1 MTRSADYLPYESFFI
16 DYTNSGKEHR
26 KPLEH
31 FHDTFELAFFVRA
44 DIHVFVKDTKYHI
57 RDGDWLLINPYEIH
71 SIFYNPAH
79 DYTRYVLQ
87 FNEGFLKDLL
97 AALSLEGRLA
107 ALQLKRNKRA
117 CLDLPQRMRVEA
129 MYRSLL
135 QLYERQPGN
144 DGKRY
149 GLHPSDAELKLH
161 LALLLLEYDKLCET
175 AAAARRV
182 RPSEDPVREMIAY
195 LDDHYMEPVQLHDLE
210 HHFGRSKFTI
220 CRQFSQTTQFTVV
233 EYLQYRRVIEAQKR
247 LIQTEQP
254 ILDIALDC
262 GFQSIQ
268 HFYRIFKKICGRTPL
283 QYRRNELP

>member
-1 MTRSADYLPYESFFI
+1 MQRMTRSADYLPYESFFI

-107 ALQLKRNKRA
+107 ALQ
-117 CLDLPQRMRVEA
+117 
-129 MYRSLL
+129 
-135 QLYERQPGN
+135 
-144 DGKRY
+144 
-149 GLHPSDAELKLH
+149 LH